1 MTIDELKIASRRHE
15 TVVFEGAEYTCI
27 GVQVLYRMR
36 ERIVSACLEDKQKR
50 LLWAR
55 IEKIQKNKN

>member
-1 MTIDELKIASRRHE
+1 MTGGGGGGGGGGGE

>member
-1 MTIDELKIASRRHE
+1 MTIDELKIASQRHE
-15 TVVFEGAEYTCI
+15 PVIFEGVEYTCI

-50 LLWAR
+50 LLWAK
-55 IEKIQKNKN
+55 IEKVEKIKN

>member
-1 MTIDELKIASRRHE
+1 MTIEELKESSKNRQIVRYAGS
-15 TVVFEGAEYTCI
+15 EYVCV

-55 IEKIQKNKN
+55 IEKIQKK

>member
-1 MTIDELKIASRRHE
+1 MTIDELKIASQRHE
-15 TVVFEGAEYTCI
+15 TVVFEGAKYTCI

-36 ERIVSACLEDKQKR
+36 ERIVSACLEDKQDR

-55 IEKIQKNKN
+55 IEKVEKNKN

>member
-1 MTIDELKIASRRHE
+1 MTMQELKEVSSKRE
-15 TVVFEGAEYTCI
+15 KVLYDNKEYRCI
-27 GVQVLYRMR
+27 GVQVIYDKT